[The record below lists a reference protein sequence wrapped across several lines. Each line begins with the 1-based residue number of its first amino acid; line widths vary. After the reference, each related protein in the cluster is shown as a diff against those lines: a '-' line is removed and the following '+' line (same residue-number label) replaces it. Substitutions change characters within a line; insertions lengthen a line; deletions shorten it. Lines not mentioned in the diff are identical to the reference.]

1 MDFLN
6 VKKTTAHNNIYPE
19 TLLHLSTALN
29 LMEQKILHKSNAW
42 RIQGKSKFLSVLL
55 AMSYN
60 TLIWISLKLHVL

>member
-29 LMEQKILHKSNAW
+29 LMEQKILHKSNA
-42 RIQGKSKFLSVLL
+42 
-55 AMSYN
+55 
-60 TLIWISLKLHVL
+60 